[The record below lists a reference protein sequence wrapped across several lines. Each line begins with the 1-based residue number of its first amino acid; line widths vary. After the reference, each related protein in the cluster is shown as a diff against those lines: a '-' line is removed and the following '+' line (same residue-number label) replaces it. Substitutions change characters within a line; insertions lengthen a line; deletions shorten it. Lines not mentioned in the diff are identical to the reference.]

1 MGSQKQNL
9 QKSTIGFLIGGII
22 MNIDDTIKSNFQ
34 FIGSCIL
41 RIDLKN
47 DLLFLPEA
55 DELKLVMG
63 AEYEI
68 NQIEYTDDRILG
80 TVTLEVKARAKKKK
94 SSQQMSVKIYI
105 QGCFTD
111 SADISETSFREMLGL
126 NGCAT
131 LYSIARAQIINLTS
145 QAMNGGQLI
154 LPMINFF
161 EMKKI
166 KDKKESE
173 KKE

>member
-1 MGSQKQNL
+1 
-9 QKSTIGFLIGGII
+9 

-80 TVTLEVKARAKKKK
+80 TVTLEVKARAKRKKALNR
-94 SSQQMSVKIYI
+94 
-105 QGCFTD
+105 CLLRF
-111 SADISETSFREMLGL
+111 ISKVALRIRLIFLKVRLGK
-126 NGCAT
+126 CW
-131 LYSIARAQIINLTS
+131 
-145 QAMNGGQLI
+145 
-154 LPMINFF
+154 
-161 EMKKI
+161 
-166 KDKKESE
+166 D
-173 KKE
+173 